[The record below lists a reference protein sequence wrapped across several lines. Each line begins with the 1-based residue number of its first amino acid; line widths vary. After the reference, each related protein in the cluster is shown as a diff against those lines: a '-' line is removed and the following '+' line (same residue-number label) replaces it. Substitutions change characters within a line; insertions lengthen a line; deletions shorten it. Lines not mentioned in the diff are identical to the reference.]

1 MLLKIKYRLYST
13 HDDQGGQTLIFIA
26 IVMFALVCFFAL
38 VVNVGDRI
46 SAKVE
51 MQNAADAAVMAGGIW
66 NARGMNMISILNVG
80 MTECLA
86 FIIFFKAF
94 DKTYIATEVAIEAN
108 ILAAE
113 GMKAIGEALV
123 AAYGIGTII
132 IAAAEAWK
140 VCLDIVKQV
149 SLKIAEEMNNLMKK
163 LADKDNSI
171 SLWKMMKL
179 LQTFESIIKYS
190 TPVIAAYEA
199 NHIAEL
205 NGADR
210 LPGFPPG
217 IEYAGMLFPTD
228 PIAGL
233 PVKKGVFKDLCP
245 PTTSGGPG
253 YTNFLCWDSAL
264 GIEDPIIGIK
274 IRHFFTAGWTFGF
287 L

>member
-1 MLLKIKYRLYST
+1 MIRRIQNRLHSA

-46 SAKVE
+46 TAKVE

-94 DKTYIATEVAIEAN
+94 DKTYVATKIAIKAN
-108 ILAAE
+108 
-113 GMKAIGEALV
+113 K
-123 AAYGIGTII
+123 
-132 IAAAEAWK
+132 AAAEAMIALGNLPYMQAIKVAGEIWK
-140 VCLDIVKQV
+140 KCLELIEKT
-149 SLKIAEEMNNLMKK
+149 SLKIAEKMNKLMKK
-163 LADKDNSI
+163 LTKKDSG
-171 SLWKMMKL
+171 LWKLMKV
-179 LQTFESIIKYS
+179 LQQFERGIKLS
-190 TPVIAAYEA
+190 TPIFAAYEA
-199 NHIAEL
+199 NRIAEL
-205 NGADR
+205 NGADP
-210 LPGFPPG
+210 LVDVGGFTYTA
-217 IEYAGMLFPTD
+217 IFFPTD
-228 PIAGL
+228 PVSGL

-253 YTNFLCWDSAL
+253 YKNFLCWDSAM
-264 GIEDPIIGIK
+264 GMKIPITGIK
-274 IRHFFTAGWTFGF
+274 VRSVFTTGWTLGF

>member
-1 MLLKIKYRLYST
+1 MLLKIKNRLYST

-46 SAKVE
+46 SAKIE

-94 DKTYIATEVAIEAN
+94 DKTYIATEIAIAAN
-108 ILAAE
+108 
-113 GMKAIGEALV
+113 KV
-123 AAYGIGTII
+123 
-132 IAAAEAWK
+132 AAEAMIAIGKIPYCPPCPVIGAAGEVWK
-140 VCLDIVKQV
+140 KCLEFIEKT
-149 SLKIAEEMNNLMKK
+149 SLKIAKKINKLMKK
-163 LADKDNSI
+163 LTKKDKG
-171 SLWKMMKL
+171 LWSVMKL
-179 LQTFESIIKYS
+179 LQKFEFGIKHSI
-190 TPVIAAYEA
+190 PVIAAYEA
-199 NHIAEL
+199 NRIAEL

-217 IEYAGMLFPTD
+217 IDYTGMLFPSD

-253 YTNFLCWDSAL
+253 YKNFLCWDSAL
-264 GIEDPIIGIK
+264 GMKIPIFPMK
-274 IRHFFTAGWTFGF
+274 VRTVFSLAWTAGF

>member
-1 MLLKIKYRLYST
+1 MLLKIKNRLHST

-46 SAKVE
+46 SAKIE

-94 DKTYIATEVAIEAN
+94 DKTYIATKAAIEAN
-108 ILAAE
+108 KFTAE
-113 GMKAIGEALV
+113 AMIAMKSIPYVGPV
-123 AAYGIGTII
+123 
-132 IAAAEAWK
+132 IAAAGEIWK
-140 VCLDIVKQV
+140 ACLKIVEKL
-149 SLKIAEEMNNLMKK
+149 SLKIAEKMNKLMKK
-163 LADKDNSI
+163 LTKKDKG
-171 SLWKMMKL
+171 LWTVMKG
-179 LQTFESIIKYS
+179 LQKFEWFIKHS

-199 NHIAEL
+199 NRIAEL

-217 IEYAGMLFPTD
+217 IDYTGMLFPTD

-253 YTNFLCWDSAL
+253 YKNFLCWNSAL
-264 GIEDPIIGIK
+264 GMKIPLTGIPV
-274 IRHFFTAGWTFGF
+274 RSVFTTGWTLGF

>member
-1 MLLKIKYRLYST
+1 MIRRIKNRLHST

-94 DKTYIATEVAIEAN
+94 DKTYIATK
-108 ILAAE
+108 AA
-113 GMKAIGEALV
+113 
-123 AAYGIGTII
+123 I
-132 IAAAEAWK
+132 IANKIAAEAMIAIGKIPYCPPCPAIGVAGEIWK
-140 VCLDIVKQV
+140 KCLEIIEKT
-149 SLKIAEEMNNLMKK
+149 SLKIAKQMNKIMKK
-163 LADKDNSI
+163 LTKKDKG
-171 SLWKMMKL
+171 LWKVMKV
-179 LQTFESIIKYS
+179 LQQFERVIKHS
-190 TPVIAAYEA
+190 TPVFGAYEA
-199 NHIAEL
+199 NRIAEL
-205 NGADR
+205 NGADP
-210 LPGFPPG
+210 LVDVAGFTYTA
-217 IEYAGMLFPTD
+217 ILFPTD
-228 PIAGL
+228 PVSGL

-253 YTNFLCWDSAL
+253 YKNFLCWDSAM
-264 GIEDPIIGIK
+264 GMKIPSTGIK
-274 IRHFFTAGWTFGF
+274 VRSVFTTGWTLGF